1 MPSGVKMRSRTSSS
15 HDFPPIRS
23 ETMPAV
29 MNIRFWYWYLLL
41 NEAEGSRW

>member
-1 MPSGVKMRSRTSSS
+1 MPSGVRTRSWTSSS
-15 HDFPPIRS
+15 QDLPPIRS

-41 NEAEGSRW
+41 REAEGSRW